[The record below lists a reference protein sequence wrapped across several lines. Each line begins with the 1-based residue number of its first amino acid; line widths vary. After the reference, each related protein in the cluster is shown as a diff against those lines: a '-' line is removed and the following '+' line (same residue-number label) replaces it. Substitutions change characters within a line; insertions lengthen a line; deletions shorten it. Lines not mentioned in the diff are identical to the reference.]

1 MARIAVVIPCF
12 KVRDHVLAVLAAIP
26 PEVDRIYVV
35 DDACPEATGSHVEAN
50 CRDPRVHVLRNDTN
64 QGVGGATLRGYEAAL
79 ADGADF
85 LVKLDGDGQMDPARI
100 VSLVG
105 PLADGSADYTKG
117 NRFFDLEDVR
127 SMPAIRLVGN
137 AILSFVN
144 KVASGYWDVM
154 DPTNGFTAINAVVA
168 RALPFR
174 KIARDY
180 FFESDMLFRLS
191 VLRAVV
197 VDVPMPARYGD
208 EVSNLRISRVLL
220 SFPTRYVG
228 RAFKR
233 LFYGYFLRDFNAGT
247 VQLFL
252 GLALFLG
259 GGTFGALRWHES
271 IASGTPATAGTV
283 ILAALPVLFGGHLL
297 LSAVNYDIANVPRR
311 PVHPFLANVT
321 PPAGR
326 A

>member
-12 KVRDHVLAVLAAIP
+12 KVRDHILGVIAAIP
-26 PEVDRIYVV
+26 ADVENIYVV
-35 DDACPEATGSHVEAN
+35 DDACPEASGAHVEAN
-50 CRDPRVHVLRNDTN
+50 CNDPRVRVLRNAQN
-64 QGVGGATLRGYEAAL
+64 QGVGGATLRGYEAAI
-79 ADGADF
+79 ADGAQI

-100 VSLVG
+100 PSLVG
-105 PLADGSADYTKG
+105 PLLDGTADYTKG

-127 SMPAIRLVGN
+127 SMPLVRLVGN

-154 DPTNGFTAINAVVA
+154 DPTNGYTAINAVVA
-168 RALPFR
+168 AALPLR

-197 VDVPMPARYGD
+197 IDVPMAARYGN
-208 EVSNLRISRVLL
+208 EVSNLRVSRVLL
-220 SFPTRYVG
+220 SFPGRYLG

-247 VQLFL
+247 VQLGL
-252 GLALFLG
+252 GLLLLG
-259 GGTFGALRWHES
+259 GGGIFGALRWQES

-283 ILAALPVLFGGHLL
+283 VLAALPVLFGGHLL
-297 LSAVNYDIANVPRR
+297 LSAINYDIANVPRR
-311 PVHPFLANVT
+311 PVHPFLASAL
-321 PPAGR
+321 PPGR
-326 A
+326 RA